1 MSSATNY
8 IAYYRVSTQKQGI
21 SGLGLEA
28 QQKQVEDF
36 ATKTGATIAGTYT
49 EVESGKKADRVQLLE
64 AIAEA
69 KKTGATLLIAKL
81 DRLARNAS
89 FIFHLRDTGVKFV
102 AADMPDANTLT
113 VGIFAIIAQNEAEV
127 ISSRTKAA
135 LAAKKARGE
144 KMWNGSTFTV
154 EAREKGRAAHIANAA
169 NNQNTKTARGY
180 AALLHSGGA
189 SLRTIAATLNKAGFK
204 TARGGQYSAVQV
216 ARLFV

>member
-8 IAYYRVSTQKQGI
+8 IAYYRVSTQQQGA

-28 QQKQVEDF
+28 QQKQVQDF
-36 ATKTGATIAGTYT
+36 AGRTGAAIVASYT

-69 KKTGATLLIAKL
+69 KKTGSTLLIAKL
-81 DRLARNAS
+81 DRLARNAA

-102 AADMPDANTLT
+102 AADMPDANTLN
-113 VGIFAIIAQNEAEV
+113 VGIFAVMAQHEAEI

-135 LAAKKARGE
+135 FAAKKARGE
-144 KMWNGSTFTV
+144 KMGHAVNFTDITR
-154 EAREKGRAAHIANAA
+154 AKGRAAHAANAA
-169 NNQNTKTARGY
+169 NNQHTKTARGY
-180 AALLHSGGA
+180 ATLLRNNGNT
-189 SLRTIAATLNKAGFK
+189 LREIAKTLNDEGFK

-216 ARLFV
+216 MRLFS